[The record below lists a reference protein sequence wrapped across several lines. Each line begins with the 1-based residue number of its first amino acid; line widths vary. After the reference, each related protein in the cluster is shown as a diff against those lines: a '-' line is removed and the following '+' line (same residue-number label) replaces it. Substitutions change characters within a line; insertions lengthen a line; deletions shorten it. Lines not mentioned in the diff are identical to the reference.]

1 MFPPSP
7 EALILQLGFFRQP
20 MEEIHRR
27 IPHRSPFLFVDEIV
41 EITATGAV
49 TRLKVSSELPFFEGH
64 YPGNPI
70 MPGVLLCEAVF
81 QTGAIFLAE
90 KLGPDALDA
99 DKVNPVLSRIRDAR
113 FKRMVLPGD
122 AIEITVVEVEQI
134 GKFYN
139 LRGEIAKEGKT
150 AMTVSFAL
158 AMVQKEEGRSA

>member
-1 MFPPSP
+1 
-7 EALILQLGFFRQP
+7 
-20 MEEIHRR
+20 MEGIHRL
-27 IPHRSPFLFVDEIV
+27 IPHRPPFLFVDEIV
-41 EITATGAV
+41 EITDLGAT
-49 TRLKVSSELPFFEGH
+49 TRLNVRPDSPFFEGH

-90 KLGPDALDA
+90 KLGADALDA

-122 AIEITVVEVEQI
+122 VIEITVVEVEQL

-139 LRGEIAKEGKT
+139 LRGEIAKEGKI

-158 AMVQKEEGRSA
+158 AMIPKEEGEGA